1 MVVAARTHRFTAAE
15 YHALGTA
22 GILAAEDR
30 VELIQGELVE
40 MSPIG
45 SRHAGTVNRLN
56 QILSQMLSGRAVVSV
71 QNPILLDDFSE
82 PRPDLALLRHR
93 DDFYT
98 GGLPTSADVLLAVE
112 VADSSLEYDRAVKIP
127 LYAQAGLPEAWL
139 LDLIQPGIDVHRGAS
154 PSGYREAR
162 RARPGETLSLL
173 AFPELVLSVSALLG
187 MK

>member
-1 MVVAARTHRFTAAE
+1 MVVAARTHRFNTTE

-45 SRHAGTVNRLN
+45 SRHAGTVSRLT
-56 QILSQMLSGRAVVSV
+56 QILSQRLSGRAVVWV

-82 PRPDLALLRHR
+82 PQPDLALLRPH

-98 GGLPTSADVLLAVE
+98 DGLPTSADVLLVVE
-112 VADSSLEYDRAVKIP
+112 VADSSLEYDRTVKIP
-127 LYAQAGLPEAWL
+127 LYGHAGLPEAWL
-139 LDLIQPGIDVHRGAS
+139 IDLVQPGIDVHRGPS
-154 PSGYREAR
+154 PAGYREVR
-162 RARPGETLSLL
+162 RARSGETLSPL
-173 AFPELVLSVSALLG
+173 ALPELVLSVSTLLG
-187 MK
+187 SK